1 MIEYIIVY
9 MYIFNVSL
17 PYIIFFFVISTARKK
32 NVPLSLSVFVLF
44 NLLKSNSYT
53 VSPSTEGRFHTLDF

>member
-1 MIEYIIVY
+1 
-9 MYIFNVSL
+9 MYLCPTSV
-17 PYIIFFFVISTARKK
+17 FFFVISTARKKK